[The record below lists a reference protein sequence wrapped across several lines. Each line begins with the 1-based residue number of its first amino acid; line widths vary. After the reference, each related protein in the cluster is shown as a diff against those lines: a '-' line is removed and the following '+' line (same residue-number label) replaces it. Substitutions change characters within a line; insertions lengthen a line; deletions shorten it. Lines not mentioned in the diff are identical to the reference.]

1 MNSNK
6 KSIIVPMLLIG
17 VMYAVLGF
25 ALGINAFFIPFV
37 QEAFHIS
44 TAQSYLVMTAT
55 FSAFVVFGAFSGG
68 ILTKAGYKGGMV
80 IAFVLMAIGFFLIT
94 PAARIIS
101 FPLLLL
107 ALFISG
113 LGQALLTGAVNT
125 YVSIIGPPE
134 SGAKRIALMGICN
147 KTFYA
152 VASLM
157 LAVFMD
163 LTNVRIED
171 TILPFYIITGVLLV
185 MGFLYYFSPLPDVK
199 AIGEEDDQELTQGT
213 TAYSRTKTSI
223 FQFPHL
229 LLGVV
234 AIFFV
239 IGAETVALGTI
250 NDYATILNLASP
262 QNYIWLVS
270 IGMIIGY
277 VLGVL
282 FVPKY
287 VSQSQVLLLSTFSG
301 IVITLAILIVP
312 ANVSIY
318 LVAFL
323 GLSNAMMWP
332 AVWPLAIADLGKFT
346 KIGSSLLVTGII
358 GGAFLPL
365 LFGYVAEHLSYQ
377 KAYLDYSSK
386 RITTPH
392 NDGYM
397 MPFEGGEHHAEY
409 RVFQEKIGIECRGYC
424 RGGYHDSRVGKKKE
438 IQNSGMGSRSEIQY
452 EIVGVRGNQ
461 LFGKG
466 GFLRCAERG
475 KPGNFRISR
484 DKPDI
489 VIRCFMNNPVKIGV
503 SGQKGSQ
510 TGRRRGYTK
519 NQMQIGRTKIQIRKK
534 YFLAGLAEG
543 NGKICRKKALAH
555 AAFSAGN
562 WNYLHSIR
570 FLPKQYTPITA
581 SPITKKTAAMIDFM
595 SIPSSPA
602 PKLNAVLSAS
612 AA

>member
-199 AIGEEDDQELTQGT
+199 AIGEEDDQEFTQGT

-377 KAYLDYSSK
+377 KAYL
-386 RITTPH
+386 
-392 NDGYM
+392 
-397 MPFEGGEHHAEY
+397 
-409 RVFQEKIGIECRGYC
+409 
-424 RGGYHDSRVGKKKE
+424 VGLPAYLF
-438 IQNSGMGSRSEIQY
+438 IIYYALWGSR
-452 EIVGVRGNQ
+452 
-461 LFGKG
+461 
-466 GFLRCAERG
+466 
-475 KPGNFRISR
+475 
-484 DKPDI
+484 
-489 VIRCFMNNPVKIGV
+489 IRTI
-503 SGQKGSQ
+503 
-510 TGRRRGYTK
+510 
-519 NQMQIGRTKIQIRKK
+519 KK
-534 YFLAGLAEG
+534 
-543 NGKICRKKALAH
+543 
-555 AAFSAGN
+555 
-562 WNYLHSIR
+562 
-570 FLPKQYTPITA
+570 
-581 SPITKKTAAMIDFM
+581 
-595 SIPSSPA
+595 
-602 PKLNAVLSAS
+602 
-612 AA
+612 